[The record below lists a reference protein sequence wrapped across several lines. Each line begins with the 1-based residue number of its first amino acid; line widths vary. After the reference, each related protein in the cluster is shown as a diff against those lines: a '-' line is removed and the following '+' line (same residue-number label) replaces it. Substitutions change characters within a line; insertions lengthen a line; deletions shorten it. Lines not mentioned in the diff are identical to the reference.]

1 MQQYDIAIIGAG
13 PAGYFA
19 AIKLLEKKPLI
30 TILLLEKCAKPLQ
43 KFLITGNGACN
54 FTHSGSINDFLT
66 KYGTNGRFLQN
77 CFYNFFNDDFV
88 DFLEYHGIQTLCRE
102 DGKYFPKSMRA
113 TEIKE
118 LFLTKT
124 KSITTKFNTNV
135 TNIYKIDNVFN
146 ITTNNDRFFAPKVLI
161 TTGGKSIPATGS
173 TGDGYMFAK
182 NLGHSIQTPKQSLA
196 SIYSKNFELAELS
209 GISFENAIV
218 KKDKKHYTGS
228 LLITHKGL
236 SGPVIIDNSRN
247 FYVNDVLTISF
258 LTENIETFE
267 KNIRKNANE
276 SLFTS
281 LKQYSIPKK
290 LLQFFCD
297 KNNIDINKKVAETS
311 NKTIRNLAENLIFY
325 PFAITGIEGFETCMC
340 TAGGVNIKE
349 VSPKTFESKIV
360 EGLYFLGEVLDID
373 GDSGGYNLQAI
384 WSSCSLFS
392 ENFYY

>member
-19 AIKLLEKKPLI
+19 AIKLLEKNPQMN
-30 TILLLEKCAKPLQ
+30 ILLLEKCAKPLQ
-43 KFLITGNGACN
+43 KFLITGSGACN
-54 FTHSGSINDFLT
+54 FTHSGTIDEFLT
-66 KYGTNGRFLQN
+66 KYGSNGRFLQN
-77 CFYNFFNDDFV
+77 SFYNFFNDDFV
-88 DFLEYHGIQTLCRE
+88 DFLESNGIQTLCRE